1 MRHAEA
7 MNFLL
12 ASSHGSNGIWNHVL
26 HWLHH
31 LGGPGLIL
39 LGIVDSSLLP
49 VPGSLD
55 ALTIVLAA
63 NQHQWWPYYAAM
75 ATLGSLI
82 GGYLTYRLAGKEG
95 KAKLEKRLS
104 QDKVRKIENIVDR
117 WGFGAIAIVA
127 LLPPPA
133 PMVPFLLAAG
143 AAQYSRNKFLGAL
156 ALGRGIR
163 YTVLAFLAARYG
175 GTLLRLISHHGHV
188 IIILI
193 AISVAAGVGAFLF
206 FRFHKKKRGK
216 KRK

>member
-1 MRHAEA
+1 

-12 ASSHGSNGIWNHVL
+12 VSSHGSSGISRRVL

-39 LGIVDSSLLP
+39 LGIVDSSVVP

-63 NQHQWWPYYAAM
+63 NQHKWWPYYAAM

-82 GGYLTYRLAGKEG
+82 GGYLTYRLAEREGKE
-95 KAKLEKRLS
+95 KLEKRLS
-104 QDKVRKIENIVDR
+104 RDKVRKIESIFDR

-127 LLPPPA
+127 FLPPPA

-143 AAQYSRNKFLGAL
+143 AAQYSRNKFIGAL
-156 ALGRGIR
+156 ALGRSIR
-163 YTVLAFLAARYG
+163 YTLLAFLAARYG

-188 IIILI
+188 IIVLI
-193 AISVAAGVGAFLF
+193 AVLAAAGVGAFLF
-206 FRFHKKKRGK
+206 LRYRRKKTGEEHK
-216 KRK
+216 